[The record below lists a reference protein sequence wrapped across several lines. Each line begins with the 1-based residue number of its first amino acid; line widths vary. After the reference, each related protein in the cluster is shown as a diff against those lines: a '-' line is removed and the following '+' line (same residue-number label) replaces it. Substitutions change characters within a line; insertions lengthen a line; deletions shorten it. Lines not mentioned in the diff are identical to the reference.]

1 MKISE
6 VTEEIL
12 AEYARIDEPEE
23 VELKEL
29 ADMKKR
35 AVAWIKSYTGLNE
48 DELDQHEDIT
58 QALFLLVMDM
68 FVNRNLYIEGK
79 ASNVN
84 KAVESILSMHS
95 TNLL

>member
-29 ADMKKR
+29 VDMKKR
-35 AVAWIKSYTGLNE
+35 AVTWIKSYTGLNE

-68 FVNRNLYIEGK
+68 FDNRNLYIEGK
-79 ASNVN
+79 TSNVN

>member
-58 QALFLLVMDM
+58 QA
-68 FVNRNLYIEGK
+68 
-79 ASNVN
+79 
-84 KAVESILSMHS
+84 
-95 TNLL
+95 

>member
-6 VTEEIL
+6 VTEEVL
-12 AEYARIDEPEE
+12 AEYARIDEPEK

-68 FVNRNLYIEGK
+68 FDNRNLYIEGK

>member
-58 QALFLLVMDM
+58 QTLFLLVMDM
-68 FVNRNLYIEGK
+68 FDNRNLYIEGK